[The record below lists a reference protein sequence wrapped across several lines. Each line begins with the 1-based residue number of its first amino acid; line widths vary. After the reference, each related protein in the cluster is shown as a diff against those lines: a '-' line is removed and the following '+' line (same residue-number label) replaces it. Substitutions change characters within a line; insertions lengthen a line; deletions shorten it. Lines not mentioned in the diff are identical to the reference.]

1 MEIIIRDEE
10 EICSFSK
17 WEGMSV
23 CEHYDNDPF
32 ESQIHDEEEYI
43 LDEEYYN
50 GDKSIIDYLS
60 NCNKSTFYTVHNY
73 RFLEYGENTYE
84 AGETYTTL
92 YYVDCDGCVVMC

>member
-60 NCNKSTFYTVHNY
+60 NCNRSTFYTVHNY
-73 RFLEYGENTYE
+73 RYLMCGENTYE